1 MSSNILS
8 ELLKNNNSIQ
18 NCRITTKNFPNLSP
32 IISNITPIT
41 SKTNNYTVVYINV
54 INFFPNGVTRI
65 NFGNYKNIRINFFS
79 SFNISFVVPY
89 NISTG
94 IYKITAVNYFDTF
107 PIQNIYYSN
116 SFEYLLT

>member
-41 SKTNNYTVVYINV
+41 SKTNNYTVVYINGV
-54 INFFPNGVTRI
+54 NFFPNGVTRI
-65 NFGNYKNIRINFFS
+65 NFGNYKNIRINF
-79 SFNISFVVPY
+79 Y
-89 NISTG
+89 
-94 IYKITAVNYFDTF
+94 D
-107 PIQNIYYSN
+107 
-116 SFEYLLT
+116 